1 MSARASEALSKVGTL
16 SMEPRVDVLYSGK
29 EHDWSANANLRVEN
43 GARFLDL
50 GVDDIGNDSLFNA
63 QVGRRRGS
71 LGARG
76 GVVAGK
82 VGLGLDAYA
91 GDKFTF
97 SADAYDPDDVKLR
110 LRAAYDLGGGTA
122 LLGQFDDVT
131 VSEKRAG
138 YFGLRQTC

>member
-1 MSARASEALSKVGTL
+1 MRAASSLSGSGIGLTSTGVAQQGISLRYDVET
-16 SMEPRVDVLYSGK
+16 RVDL
-29 EHDWSANANLRVEN
+29 
-43 GARFLDL
+43 
-50 GVDDIGNDSLFNA
+50 
-63 QVGRRRGS
+63 
-71 LGARG
+71 
-76 GVVAGK
+76 AGK

-131 VSEKRAG
+131 DSEKRAG
-138 YFGLRQTC
+138 YFGLRQTF

>member
-1 MSARASEALSKVGTL
+1 MGATIGTVVLFAVGL
-16 SMEPRVDVLYSGK
+16 
-29 EHDWSANANLRVEN
+29 A
-43 GARFLDL
+43 
-50 GVDDIGNDSLFNA
+50 
-63 QVGRRRGS
+63 RRGADALG

-131 VSEKRAG
+131 DSEKRAG
-138 YFGLRQTC
+138 YFGLRQTF